1 MLQAQTVRAI
11 AELPGPPGLPL
22 IGNAHQMRT
31 RRLHLIVEG
40 WCDRYGPVFRFDLGP
55 RRFVA
60 IGDLDEINSILRD
73 RPDGFRRWR
82 ELKEN
87 ADESGLAGVFV
98 AEGDEWRHQ
107 RRLAVTALN
116 SNHLQRYFHVVSTT
130 CERLLGTLRSAARV
144 GRAIDIQQEL
154 TSYTVD
160 VTSLL
165 AFGHDLNT
173 LERGDNELQ
182 GHIQRVIQI
191 SGRRLG
197 MPVRY
202 WRWVRLPQDRAAD
215 RSLEEIRG
223 AVMAFI
229 QQARQRIKARPQL
242 LDAPENFLEGM
253 LAAQQT
259 EGGFSDDEIIGNT
272 FTMLLAGEDTTAH
285 TIAWTLWFLASS
297 PEHQSRV
304 AHEALG
310 VLGEHPSPVDYAMI
324 ESLSYCEAVLRE
336 AMRIKPVAPVL
347 GAEPLADTRVAATRI
362 PAGTRLLL
370 LTRRASLNAVEH
382 GDQFDP
388 ERWLEHGHEQRSAPD
403 QKSFLPFGAGPRFCP
418 GRNLAFLESKAAL
431 AMIARNFEIELD
443 DGEPVTELFG
453 FTTVPNGLRVR
464 LRERAGVTSPLPVG

>member
-1 MLQAQTVRAI
+1 
-11 AELPGPPGLPL
+11 
-22 IGNAHQMRT
+22 MRT
-31 RRLHLIVEG
+31 RRLHLIVEE

-55 RRFVA
+55 RRIVGV
-60 IGDLDEINSILRD
+60 GDLDEINAILRA

-82 ELKEN
+82 ELKETT
-87 ADESGLAGVFV
+87 DETGFSGVFV

-130 CERLLGTLRSAARV
+130 CERLLGRLRSAARQR
-144 GRAIDIQQEL
+144 RAIDIEQEL

-173 LERGDNELQ
+173 LERRDNELQ

-197 MPVRY
+197 MPVPY
-202 WRWVRLPQDRAAD
+202 WRWVRLPADRAAA

-223 AVMAFI
+223 AVIAFI
-229 QQARQRIKARPQL
+229 EQARQRMKATPQL

-259 EGGFSDDEIIGNT
+259 DGGFSDDEIIGNT

-285 TIAWTLWFLASS
+285 TIAWTLWFLASR
-297 PEHQSRV
+297 PEHQTRL
-304 AHEALG
+304 AHEALD
-310 VLGEHPSPVDYAMI
+310 VLGEHPSPVDYETI
-324 ESLSYCEAVLRE
+324 EPLRYCEAVLRE
-336 AMRIKPVAPVL
+336 AMRLKPVAPVIS
-347 GAEPLADTRVAATRI
+347 AEALADTTVAATRI

-370 LTRRASLNAVEH
+370 LTRHASIDAVEH
-382 GDQFDP
+382 GNQFDP
-388 ERWLEHGHEQRSAPD
+388 QRWLEHGGVQRSAPD

-443 DGEPVTELFG
+443 DGGPVTERFG
-453 FTTVPNGLRVR
+453 FTVIPSGLRVR
-464 LRERAGVTSPLPVG
+464 LCERAGVTSSLPVAERA